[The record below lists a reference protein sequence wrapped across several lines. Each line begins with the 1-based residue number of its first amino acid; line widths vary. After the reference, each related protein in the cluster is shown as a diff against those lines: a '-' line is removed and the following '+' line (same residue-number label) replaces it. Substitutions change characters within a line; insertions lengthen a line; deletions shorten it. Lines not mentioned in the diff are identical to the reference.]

1 MSGPLKSDYLIIG
14 AGVLGLAIARELKTR
29 FPTKSIIVIEKED
42 HVAEHASGR
51 NSGVLHAGFYYS
63 ADSLKAKFCR
73 DGNAAWKAYA
83 KQHGL
88 RLNECGKVVVAKDE
102 TEQQMLYELKRRGDL
117 NGVVLELV
125 DDTQLAELEPNAK
138 THKEALFSPN
148 TAVVDPR
155 EMCAH
160 MATELAAAGVSILTS
175 HAYEAREGEG
185 AVLAGG
191 KRFEAGTIINC
202 AGVYADK
209 IAHEF
214 GFAEHYTI
222 IPFKGI
228 YLLWKGE
235 GQPVKRCVYGVPNL
249 ANPFLGV
256 HFGVRVDG
264 QTRIGPTSI
273 PAFWRENYSGMEHF
287 NLQEMLAISGWE
299 LKLFLTNAFNFRSL
313 AFREMRKYIR
323 SHMAGLAGQMVQH
336 LDMGQFSEWDRPG
349 IRAQLLNT
357 ETSELVMDFK
367 VEGDGRSVHVLN
379 AVSPAFTCALPFAAW
394 VVDEYIQK

>member
-1 MSGPLKSDYLIIG
+1 MSAAQRSDYLIIG
-14 AGVLGLAIARELKTR
+14 AGVMGLAIARELKAR
-29 FPTKSIIVIEKED
+29 FPGASITIIEKED

-73 DGNAAWKAYA
+73 EGNVAWKAYA

-102 TEQQMLYELKRRGDL
+102 SEQQMLHELKRRGDV
-117 NGVVLELV
+117 NGVELRII
-125 DDTQLAELEPNAK
+125 DTHELAELEPNAK
-138 THKEALFSPN
+138 SHKQAIFSPN
-148 TAVVDPR
+148 TAVVDPG

-160 MATELAAAGVSILTS
+160 LAAELVKSGVAMLTS
-175 HAYEAREGEG
+175 HAYERRDGS
-185 AVLAGG
+185 AVVAGG
-191 KRFEAGTIINC
+191 KYFEAETVINC

-209 IAHEF
+209 IAHEY
-214 GFAEHYTI
+214 GFAQAYTI

-228 YLLWKGE
+228 YLLWQGE

-264 QTRIGPTSI
+264 TTRIGPTSI

-287 NLQEMLAISGWE
+287 NLQEMLAITGWE
-299 LKLFLTNAFNFRSL
+299 MKLFLTNAFNFRSL
-313 AFREMRKYIR
+313 AFKEARKYIR
-323 SHMAGLAGQMVQH
+323 SHMAGLAGQMVQNF
-336 LDMGQFSEWDRPG
+336 DMGQFSEWDRPG

-367 VEGDGRSVHVLN
+367 VEGDTKSVHVLN